1 MSATRRRTRARRKA
15 MERGRFAEF
24 MLLSRPAL
32 ERLARDIVGVP
43 DVSDA
48 RWVDGVLH
56 VTLTTRTVDVER
68 VREAMMGCVKN
79 DT

>member
-1 MSATRRRTRARRKA
+1 

-24 MLLSRPAL
+24 MRLSRPGL
-32 ERLARDIVGVP
+32 ERLARDMVGVP

-56 VTLTTRTVDVER
+56 VTLTTRAVDVER
-68 VREAMMGCVKN
+68 VRVSMMGCVKN